1 MMNYEPEATANK
13 VIATQTILA
22 VDDEEALGDFLV
34 RVIEQETPYQALSAT
49 DAVQALQ
56 VVSSIKPSLFILD
69 YQLPGINGLELSD
82 QLHSIEGLE
91 TVPILMV
98 SADSPSRKAMQ
109 QRHITFLKKPFNL
122 SDLLQAIEELLPQQ
136 AG

>member
-13 VIATQTILA
+13 ETATQTILA

-91 TVPILMV
+91 TVPTLMV
-98 SADSPSRKAMQ
+98 SAASPSRKAMQ

-136 AG
+136 EG